1 MYRSGCPVTNVLDL
15 IGDRWS
21 LVIIRDLFMGRK
33 TFKEFLSSPEG
44 IASNILS
51 SRLQSLLNHGLIN
64 YTFSPKNKKIKYYYL
79 ENRGID
85 LYPVLYEMSMWS
97 ERNLDKPFHP
107 LSTKWFIDNKGK
119 LSEEVIANEKKAYL
133 EIRKQLFEDIQA
145 ANKIQ

>member
-44 IASNILS
+44 IATNILS

-64 YTFSPKNKKIKYYYL
+64 YTFSPKNKKLNITILKIEALTY
-79 ENRGID
+79 I
-85 LYPVLYEMSMWS
+85 
-97 ERNLDKPFHP
+97 
-107 LSTKWFIDNKGK
+107 
-119 LSEEVIANEKKAYL
+119 
-133 EIRKQLFEDIQA
+133 QLCMKCQCGV
-145 ANKIQ
+145 NVT